1 MTRPTRRLTVLGT
14 SPLPSADVPEQPA
27 RMWHAEATIN

>member
-14 SPLPSADVPEQPA
+14 TPLPTTDATAAPA
-27 RMWHAEATIN
+27 QMWHAEAAIN